1 MEIFNTAQEMQYW
14 SRKMKSEGKTIAF
27 VPTMGALHEGHLSLL
42 REGHHRADLLVLSI
56 FVNPTQFG
64 PGEDFTRYPR
74 QTDDDLKLAKELKT
88 DVVFMPADKVMY
100 PKGYQTYITVEDVSK
115 YLCGASRL
123 AHFRGVATVV
133 LKLFNIVQPDIA
145 IFGQKDYQQLVVI
158 RRMVKDL
165 NLPIDVVGLP
175 TVREKDGLAMS
186 SRNRYLSPKE
196 RKAALSISRA
206 LDQAENMAQ
215 QNQGGLDAILKK
227 VRETI
232 EAENIPHIDYI
243 KLCDPETLEDLPALR
258 LPALLAIA
266 AFVGP
271 SRLID
276 NRILG

>member
-1 MEIFNTAQEMQYW
+1 MEIFSVAQEMQYW
-14 SRKMKSEGKTIAF
+14 SSKVKAEGKTIAF
-27 VPTMGALHEGHLSLL
+27 VPTMGALHEGHFSLL
-42 REGHHRADLLVLSI
+42 REGRLRADRLVLSI

-64 PGEDFTRYPR
+64 PGEDFARYPR
-74 QTDDDLKLAKELKT
+74 QTEEDLKMAKDLKT
-88 DVVFMPADKVMY
+88 DAVFMPLDEVIY
-100 PKGYQTYITVEDVSK
+100 PKGYQTYVTVEEVSK
-115 YLCGASRL
+115 HLCGASRPD
-123 AHFRGVATVV
+123 HFRGVATVV
-133 LKLFNIVQPDIA
+133 LKLFNIVQPDVA
-145 IFGQKDYQQLVVI
+145 VFGQKDYQQLVVI

-165 NLPIDVVGLP
+165 NLPIDVVSMQ

-206 LDQAENMAQ
+206 LGLAENMVR
-215 QNQGGLDAILKK
+215 QGKADLNAILKT

-232 EAENIPHIDYI
+232 EAEKIPHIDYVKI
-243 KLCDPETLEDLPALR
+243 CDPETLEDLPSLR

-271 SRLID
+271 ARLID